1 MTQIET
7 KIESCFFESYNPF
20 KGDDK
25 MVAQKMKILRM
36 EQKLTQYELA
46 VILKISR
53 EAYSMYEN
61 EKRQPNHETLCMIA
75 DYYNVSLDYLFGRTN
90 IRSLPVEM
98 NEKENKLLLE
108 YRALD
113 GRGKENILTMADL
126 EYARM
131 EGERNLS
138 SRQHNIREKDV
149 QISI

>member
-1 MTQIET
+1 
-7 KIESCFFESYNPF
+7 
-20 KGDDK
+20 
-25 MVAQKMKILRM
+25 MVAQKMKELRL

-61 EKRQPNHETLCMIA
+61 AKRQPNYETLCMIA

-90 IRSLPVEM
+90 IRSLPMEM
-98 NEKENKLLLE
+98 NEKENKLLFE

-126 EYARM
+126 EYNRM
-131 EGERNLS
+131 ES
-138 SRQHNIREKDV
+138 EKNFLM
-149 QISI
+149 SAT